1 VLGKAVQLFGQSIPS
16 YGVLIQAVADTSNL
30 NVLSAPSIIALDNE
44 EAKYKVG
51 QNIPVKRGTFTG
63 LGGEGAPAN
72 SQLDTFDRRDLTLQ
86 LAIKPHIS
94 TDDSLLLEVKH
105 EAEEL
110 QGRSEGQP
118 VWSTRAIDTR
128 VVVRDQQTVV
138 IGGLMQ
144 EREDTT
150 VRKVPVFGDV
160 PLLGH
165 LFKSTKRA
173 KRKTNLVIMLTP
185 YIVKDQLELQA
196 IRERKLR
203 EATEFTRSVRGLAA
217 MEYQPRIDYGRKRGL
232 LEDINRTVADIEADT
247 AARAK
252 LRPAPS
258 VLPGVVETPAQEP

>member
-1 VLGKAVQLFGQSIPS
+1 M
-16 YGVLIQAVADTSNL
+16 QAVADTSNL

-51 QNIPVKRGTFTG
+51 VNVAYKKASFTG
-63 LGGEGAPAN
+63 LAGGDAPAN
-72 SQLDTFDRRDLTLQ
+72 ALQTSFDRKDLVLQ

-94 TDDSLLLEVKH
+94 TDENLMLEVKH

-110 QGRSEGQP
+110 QGENAGGP
-118 VWSTRAIDTR
+118 IWSTRAIETR

-138 IGGLMQ
+138 IGGLLQ
-144 EREDTT
+144 ERETSS
-150 VRKVPVFGDV
+150 VSKIPLLGDI

-165 LFKSTKRA
+165 LFKRTQKS

-203 EATEFTRSVRGLAA
+203 EHDEFTRSFKTLSS
-217 MEYQPRIDYGRKRGL
+217 MPYEPRMDYGRKRGL
-232 LEDINRTVADIEADT
+232 LEEINRTVADIEAET
-247 AARAK
+247 AARTS
-252 LRPAPS
+252 LRQAPS
-258 VLPGVVETPAQEP
+258 VLPGVIETPAPGAL